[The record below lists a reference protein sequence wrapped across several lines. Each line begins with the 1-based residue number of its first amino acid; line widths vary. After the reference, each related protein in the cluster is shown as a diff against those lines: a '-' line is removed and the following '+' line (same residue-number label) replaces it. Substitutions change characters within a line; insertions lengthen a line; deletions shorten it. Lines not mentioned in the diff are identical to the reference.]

1 VLVNKAWLHI
11 APFIELWVIK
21 SQMDIADLKV
31 KIKYLVQ
38 LHKIKRIKSQKD
50 KLVKTKELVNSLDK
64 RLAMS
69 SGVMSFS
76 THHW

>member
-1 VLVNKAWLHI
+1 
-11 APFIELWVIK
+11 
-21 SQMDIADLKV
+21 MDIADLKV

-50 KLVKTKELVNSLDK
+50 KLVKTKELVDSLDK

-76 THHW
+76 THPW